1 MTDDRE
7 SIMQELSDVT
17 QELQA
22 LIDQEKQEMDAW
34 WESLSKE
41 DQMKAFYSVVSRIVK
56 GELEDQGSYRYVL
69 YDVFGFDGEAY
80 LMGMNCGFM
89 SLHNAI
95 PLDVE
100 RMSE

>member
-1 MTDDRE
+1 MEDDRE
-7 SIMQELSDVT
+7 KIMQELSDSG
-17 QELQA
+17 QEFQA
-22 LIDQEKQEMDAW
+22 LIEKEKQEMDAW
-34 WESLSKE
+34 WNDLSKE

-69 YDVFGFDGEAY
+69 YNVFGFDADAY

-100 RMSE
+100 KMSE

>member
-7 SIMQELSDVT
+7 SIMQELSDET

-69 YDVFGFDGEAY
+69 YNVFGFDADAY

-89 SLHNAI
+89 CLHNAI

>member
-1 MTDDRE
+1 MTDDKE
-7 SIMQELSDVT
+7 NIMQELSDSS
-17 QELQA
+17 QEFQA
-22 LIDQEKQEMDAW
+22 LIEKEKQEMDAW
-34 WESLSKE
+34 WDDISKE

-80 LMGMNCGFM
+80 IMGMNCGFM

>member
-1 MTDDRE
+1 MEDDRE
-7 SIMQELSDVT
+7 KIMQELSDSG
-17 QELQA
+17 QEFQA
-22 LIDQEKQEMDAW
+22 LIEKEKQEMDAW
-34 WESLSKE
+34 WNSLSKE

-69 YDVFGFDGEAY
+69 YNVFGFGSEAY
-80 LMGMNCGFM
+80 VMGMNCGFM
-89 SLHNAI
+89 CLHNVI